1 MLRYK
6 KEMYFIPEI
15 SGVLITFLVVFLVL
29 DNIGFWKIIQVA
41 FIVNIPIQV
50 ISYMFKPII
59 KKDSD
64 IKD

>member
-15 SGVLITFLVVFLVL
+15 LGILITFLIVFLVL
-29 DNIGFWKIIQVA
+29 DIAGFWQIMQIA

-50 ISYMFKPII
+50 ISFIFKPII
-59 KKDSD
+59 KKNND
-64 IKD
+64 I

>member
-15 SGVLITFLVVFLVL
+15 SGILITFLVVFLVL
-29 DNIGFWKIIQVA
+29 DNIGFWMIIQVA

-59 KKDSD
+59 KKNSE